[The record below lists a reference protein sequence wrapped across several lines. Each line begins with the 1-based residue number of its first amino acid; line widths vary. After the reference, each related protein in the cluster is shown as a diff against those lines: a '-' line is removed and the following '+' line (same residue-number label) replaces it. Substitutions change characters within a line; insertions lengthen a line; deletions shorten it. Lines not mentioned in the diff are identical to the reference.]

1 MAIRKDV
8 ATVLRELSKKSGIH
22 EDDLS
27 KRFHQIKSR
36 GTTPGPKDINW
47 IDDISGDV
55 LRWTEWQDWSVY
67 RQRVQ

>member
-22 EDDLS
+22 EGNLS

-47 IDDISGDV
+47 IDDIPETFTMDPAAR
-55 LRWTEWQDWSVY
+55 LERI
-67 RQRVQ
+67 